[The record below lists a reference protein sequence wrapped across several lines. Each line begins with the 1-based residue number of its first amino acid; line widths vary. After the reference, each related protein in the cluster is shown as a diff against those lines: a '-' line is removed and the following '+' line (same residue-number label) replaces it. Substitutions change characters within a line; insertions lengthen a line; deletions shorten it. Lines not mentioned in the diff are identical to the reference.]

1 MNPWTRDRV
10 PDAFS
15 HPMLGAWLNRYK
27 LASAP
32 FVLGE
37 RYRLALE
44 GLHPFWYTFPR
55 LTLASRATDRAT
67 LTVTAEF
74 YPICILGQATQA
86 IAQTGS
92 YRARVFQAESQP
104 GARDGYKFTQI
115 PVDQLNFAQLAS
127 GPALLRRTMLIC
139 ADTQITAEITNLA
152 TAQNIV
158 SLCIFGYST

>member
-1 MNPWTRDRV
+1 MDPWTRDRI
-10 PDAFS
+10 PGFAP
-15 HPMLGAWLNRYK
+15 HPSLGAWLSRYK

-37 RYRLALE
+37 RYRIPLE
-44 GLHPFWYTFPR
+44 GLHPFWYTFPK

-74 YPICILGQATQA
+74 YPFAVLGQAAQA

-92 YRARVFQAESQP
+92 YRARIYQADSKP
-104 GARDGYKFTQI
+104 GRGDGFRFTQI
-115 PVDQLNFAQLAS
+115 PVDQLNLAQLAS
-127 GPALLRRTMLIC
+127 APALLRRPMLIC
-139 ADTQITAEITNLA
+139 PDTQITAEITNLA

-158 SLCIFGYST
+158 SLCLFGYSS